1 MLRRLAIVEV
11 EEGVIAAEQLNL
23 TLSLRGTREI
33 REKYQIIR
41 LTGLLDAYSE
51 QAFLKTVISCLHK
64 GPKNLILV
72 LSQIDFIDSSGLGVL
87 VQIVKATKDEGG
99 NLQIVTNARVTQTVK
114 LARLESYLPL
124 HPSLEAALE
133 KVEA

>member
-1 MLRRLAIVEV
+1 MLRHLAIVEV

-23 TLSLRGTREI
+23 TLSLRGTREV

-51 QAFLKTVISCLHK
+51 QAFRKTVISCLEK
-64 GPKNLILV
+64 GPKNLVIV

-99 NLQIVTNARVTQTVK
+99 KLQIVTNARVTQTVK
-114 LARLESYLPL
+114 LARLESFLPL

>member
-1 MLRRLAIVEV
+1 MLRHLAIVEV

-51 QAFLKTVISCLHK
+51 QVFRNTVISCLEK
-64 GPKNLILV
+64 GPKNLVLV

-87 VQIVKATKDEGG
+87 VQIVKASQNEGG

-114 LARLESYLPL
+114 LARLESFLPL

-133 KVEA
+133 KMEA